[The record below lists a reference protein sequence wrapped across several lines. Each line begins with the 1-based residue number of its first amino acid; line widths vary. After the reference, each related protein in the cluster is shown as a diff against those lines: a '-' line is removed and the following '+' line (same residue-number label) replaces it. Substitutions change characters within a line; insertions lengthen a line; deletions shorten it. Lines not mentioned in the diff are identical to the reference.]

1 MSDKKLLKKIIY
13 VGLPV
18 LLFIL
23 FGAGIPVLLI
33 FLGGGSLRDI
43 ITMGIFMV
51 TLLTLGMLSAMSEN
65 IKQLIDSFYSYTF
78 RLFFW
83 LFVTLAPMMF
93 FYWLSD
99 LLVERFSLFFQVI
112 FFLLWGG
119 LLSIAVWYISL
130 PSKRDQMFGTLEK
143 LGRFS
148 PVLYCFNV
156 LMVAILFYSTGSYI
170 LAGSGFITFLDADG
184 TALSGIVPGT
194 GTIADFYLWHFLEA
208 IPLLDIN
215 ATLLWD
221 VRLTYTD
228 RWVGF
233 FLLLFK
239 ITVIIPLIGAFAG
252 YWKYR
257 QAHPNVSDNAG

>member
-1 MSDKKLLKKIIY
+1 MSDRKFLKRIIHIW
-13 VGLPV
+13 LPA

-23 FGAGIPVLLI
+23 LGAGIPSLLI
-33 FLGGGSLRDI
+33 FLGGGSLRTI

-51 TLLTLGMLSAMSEN
+51 VLLSLGMLSAMSEN
-65 IKQLIDSFYSYTF
+65 MKQLIDSFFSYTF
-78 RLFFW
+78 RFFFW
-83 LFVTLAPMMF
+83 LFVTLAPMIF

-119 LLSIAVWYISL
+119 ILGIGIWYISV
-130 PSKRDQMFGTLEK
+130 PSKRNQMFGTLEK
-143 LGRFS
+143 LGRFT

-156 LMVAILFYSTGSYI
+156 LMAAILFYSTGSYI
-170 LAGSGFITFLDADG
+170 LAGSGIITFLDTDG
-184 TALSGIVPGT
+184 TSLSGIVPGT

-215 ATLLWD
+215 KTLLWD
-221 VRLTYTD
+221 VRLMYTD
-228 RWVGF
+228 RWIGF

-257 QAHPNVSDNAG
+257 QAHPKVSDNAE